1 MRARPRNC
9 RVVVPATGAN
19 LGPGFDAVAM
29 ALQLYLSLDVQ
40 WTDGPCQEVQVVGS
54 AGAEATDDGVAMAR
68 AAAAAGL
75 RLAGRE
81 GLGYRLRV
89 HSDIPTARGL
99 GSSAA
104 LRVACLLAATADSE
118 EVPRSVLAAEAAR
131 LEGHPDNSTAALEG
145 GTVVVAASA
154 EELSWVKLRT
164 PEHLVAVV
172 AVPGVTVA
180 TDQSRAALPEAVP
193 FEDAVFDVARA
204 ALLVAGLER
213 ERFDVLAEA
222 MDDRLHQ
229 PYRLDSIPGAREAIR
244 RARESGAKGAALSG
258 SGPAVLAL
266 CDRRE
271 RKMEAV
277 ARAMEAAFEEAGVPA
292 ECLVLSPDNDGA
304 RVTPA

>member
-1 MRARPRNC
+1 M
-9 RVVVPATGAN
+9 
-19 LGPGFDAVAM
+19 
-29 ALQLYLSLDVQ
+29 
-40 WTDGPCQEVQVVGS
+40 
-54 AGAEATDDGVAMAR
+54 
-68 AAAAAGL
+68 
-75 RLAGRE
+75 
-81 GLGYRLRV
+81 
-89 HSDIPTARGL
+89 
-99 GSSAA
+99 
-104 LRVACLLAATADSE
+104 
-118 EVPRSVLAAEAAR
+118 
-131 LEGHPDNSTAALEG
+131 
-145 GTVVVAASA
+145 VAASA

-180 TDQSRAALPEAVP
+180 TDQSRAALPEVIP

-277 ARAMEAAFEEAGVPA
+277 AGAMEAAFEEAGVPA

>member
-1 MRARPRNC
+1 M
-9 RVVVPATGAN
+9 
-19 LGPGFDAVAM
+19 GPGFDAVAM
-29 ALQLYLSLDVQ
+29 ALQLYLALDAQ
-40 WTDGPCQEVQVVGS
+40 WSDDPCQEVRFVGGDES
-54 AGAEATDDGVAMAR
+54 EATDSGVAMAR

-75 RLAGRE
+75 HLAGRE
-81 GLGYRLRV
+81 GLGYRLTVR
-89 HSDIPTARGL
+89 SDIPTARGL

-104 LRVACLLAATADSE
+104 LRVACLLAATADTE
-118 EVPRSVLAAEAAR
+118 EVPRKALAAAAAR

-145 GTVVVAASA
+145 GTIVVASSA
-154 EELSWVKLRT
+154 EELNWVRLRT

-172 AVPGVTVA
+172 AVPGVAVA
-180 TDQSRAALPEAVP
+180 TDHSRAALPKVIA

-204 ALLVAGLER
+204 ALLVAALER

-229 PYRLDSIPGAREAIR
+229 PHRLDSIPGAREALR
-244 RARESGAKGAALSG
+244 RAQESGAKGAALSG

-292 ECLVLSPDNDGA
+292 ECLVLPLDSAGA

>member
-1 MRARPRNC
+1 M
-9 RVVVPATGAN
+9 
-19 LGPGFDAVAM
+19 
-29 ALQLYLSLDVQ
+29 
-40 WTDGPCQEVQVVGS
+40 
-54 AGAEATDDGVAMAR
+54 
-68 AAAAAGL
+68 
-75 RLAGRE
+75 
-81 GLGYRLRV
+81 
-89 HSDIPTARGL
+89 
-99 GSSAA
+99 
-104 LRVACLLAATADSE
+104 
-118 EVPRSVLAAEAAR
+118 
-131 LEGHPDNSTAALEG
+131 
-145 GTVVVAASA
+145 VAASA

-204 ALLVAGLER
+204 ALLVAGLAR

-222 MDDRLHQ
+222 MDDRIHQ

-292 ECLVLSPDNDGA
+292 GRLVLSPDNDGA

>member
-1 MRARPRNC
+1 M
-9 RVVVPATGAN
+9 PATAAN
-19 LGPGFDAVAM
+19 LGPGFDALAM
-29 ALQLYLSLDVQ
+29 ALQLYLTLEVE
-40 WTDGPCQEVQVVGS
+40 WTDEACREVEFVGS
-54 AGAEATDDGVAMAR
+54 DEAEATDEGVAMAR
-68 AAAAAGL
+68 AAIAAGL

-81 GLGYRLRV
+81 GPGYRLTVR
-89 HSDIPTARGL
+89 SDIPTARGL

-104 LRVACLLAATADSE
+104 LRVACLLASTADTEGVS
-118 EVPRSVLAAEAAR
+118 RSSLAAEAAR

-145 GTVVVAASA
+145 GTVVVASSA
-154 EELSWVKLRT
+154 GELNWVKLKT

-180 TDQSRAALPEAVP
+180 TDESRAALPEKIA
-193 FEDAVFDVARA
+193 FRDAAFDVARA
-204 ALLVAGLER
+204 ALLVAALER

-222 MDDRLHQ
+222 MEDRLHQ
-229 PYRLDSIPGAREAIR
+229 PYRLHSIPGAREAIR

-271 RKMEAV
+271 GKMQAV
-277 ARAMEAAFEEAGVPA
+277 ARAMEAAFGEVGVRADALILPP
-292 ECLVLSPDNDGA
+292 ENDGA

>member
-1 MRARPRNC
+1 MHARPRNC
-9 RVVVPATGAN
+9 RVVVPATAAN
-19 LGPGFDAVAM
+19 LGPGFDALAM
-29 ALQLYLSLDVQ
+29 ALRLYLRLEVEWRD
-40 WTDGPCQEVQVVGS
+40 DACQEVAFLGSSEADSTDEGVV
-54 AGAEATDDGVAMAR
+54 MAR
-68 AAAAAGL
+68 AAIAAGL

-81 GLGYRLRV
+81 RLGYRLTVR
-89 HSDIPTARGL
+89 SDIPTARGL

-104 LRVACLLAATADSE
+104 LRVACLLAATAGRE
-118 EVPRSVLAAEAAR
+118 EVPRSVLAAEAAL

-145 GTVVVAASA
+145 GTVVVASSA
-154 EELSWVKLRT
+154 RGLSWVKLTT

-193 FEDAVFDVARA
+193 FGDAAFDVARA
-204 ALLVAGLER
+204 ALLVAALER

-222 MDDRLHQ
+222 MEDRIHQ
-229 PYRLDSIPGAREAIR
+229 PYRLDSIPGAPEAIR

-271 RKMEAV
+271 GKMPAV
-277 ARAMEAAFEEAGVPA
+277 ARAMQAAFEAAGVRA
-292 ECLVLSPDNDGA
+292 HCLVLPPENDGA

>member
-9 RVVVPATGAN
+9 RVVVPATAAN

-40 WTDGPCQEVQVVGS
+40 WSDDPCQDVQFVGS
-54 AGAEATDDGVAMAR
+54 AAAEATDKGVAMAR
-68 AAAAAGL
+68 AAMAAGL

-81 GLGYRLRV
+81 GIGYRLTVR
-89 HSDIPTARGL
+89 SEIPSARGL

-104 LRVACLLAATADSE
+104 LRVACLLAATADRKQ
-118 EVPRSVLAAEAAR
+118 VARRALAAEAAR

-154 EELSWVKLRT
+154 EELSWVKLKT

-193 FEDAVFDVARA
+193 FGDAAFDLARA
-204 ALLVAGLER
+204 ALLVAALER
-213 ERFDVLAEA
+213 ERFDLLAEA
-222 MDDRLHQ
+222 MDDRIHQ
-229 PYRLDSIPGAREAIR
+229 PYRLDSIPGAGEAIR
-244 RARESGAKGAALSG
+244 CARESGAKGAALSG

-271 RKMEAV
+271 GKMQAV
-277 ARAMEAAFEEAGVPA
+277 ARAMEAAFGEAGVPA
-292 ECLVLSPDNDGA
+292 GCLLLPPENDGA